1 MEDLETRERIL
12 QQAESLFMKFG
23 VRSVSM
29 DDIAR
34 HLGISKKTLYHHF
47 TDKDD
52 MVLQVLM
59 DHLRRNEQEFEAMR
73 EGAANA
79 IDELARISVSMRK
92 SMEELNPSLMF
103 DLQKYHPK
111 AWNCWIDYKN
121 RYVRDSVTRNLRQGI
136 AEGYYRT
143 TLDPEIMSI
152 MRMEMVQLGFDE
164 NLFPRN
170 RFSIADVQIKVFEH
184 FIYGL
189 LTEKGRVL
197 YEEYKSKVN
206 NPETINTL

>member
-52 MVLQVLM
+52 MVLQVSM
-59 DHLRRNEQEFEAMR
+59 EHLKRNQKEFELMR
-73 EGAANA
+73 DGAINA
-79 IDELARISVSMRK
+79 IDELARISVSLRK
-92 SMEELNPSLMF
+92 NMEEINPSLMF

-121 RYVRDSVTRNLRQGI
+121 RYVRDSVTRNIRQGI
-136 AEGYYRT
+136 AEGYYRHD
-143 TLDPEIMSI
+143 LDPEVMSI
-152 MRMEMVQLGFDE
+152 VRLEVVQMVFDE

-170 RFSIADVQIKVFEH
+170 RFAITDVQMKVYEH

-189 LTEKGRVL
+189 LTEKGRQL